1 MGFDAQAFQSASLK
15 AREQDISVPALAH
28 FFGDDQPVWRVR
40 GLTAAELGRARE
52 AQDRSKTMA
61 EALEAI
67 ASGSPK
73 AEQIRNALGLTGDVP
88 AEVARRIAML
98 VAGSVSPECD
108 HETAVKLSE
117 AYPTVFYE
125 LTNTI
130 TNLTG
135 EGSEMGKRGGSGKKT
150 ASDPA

>member
-15 AREQDISVPALAH
+15 HREQEVPVPALAH
-28 FFGDDQPVWRVR
+28 FFGDEKPVWKVR

-61 EALEAI
+61 QALEAI
-67 ASGSPK
+67 ASGSPQ
-73 AEQIRNALGLTGDVP
+73 AEQIRNALGLSDDVP
-88 AEVARRIAML
+88 AEVARRIAIL
-98 VAGSVSPECD
+98 VAGSVAPECD

-117 AYPTVFYE
+117 SFPTVFYE
-125 LTNTI
+125 LTNVI

-135 EGSEMGKRGGSGKKT
+135 EGSEMGKRGGSGKTKT
-150 ASDPA
+150 PETA